1 MHIEPNRADM
11 ERHIQLLTEPWH
23 ADKLAAVMEIRCLQ
37 EAGLV
42 KSFKFDPQDEDFFE
56 DAVDKAIALNGAA
69 WNVYVCVNPINADW
83 TGQANDASI
92 LAAYFAFAD
101 ADDTE
106 ASSRL
111 EVAPIPPD
119 FFVRTGQTPH
129 LRLHAYWRATGIPDL
144 EAWKSMQAALI
155 QNFGTDPAIKNP
167 SRIMRLAGTI
177 SYPSEKKRA
186 LDYVPELTSL
196 QEAASW
202 R

>member
-1 MHIEPNRADM
+1 MEHHIR
-11 ERHIQLLTEPWH
+11 LLTEPWH
-23 ADKLAAVMEIRCLQ
+23 ADKLAAVMEIRCLREGSQ
-37 EAGLV
+37 V
-42 KSFKFDPQDEDFFE
+42 RSFKFNPQDEDVFE
-56 DAVDKAIALNGAA
+56 EAVDKAIELNETG
-69 WNVYVCVNPINADW
+69 WNVYVCVNPIDAAW
-83 TGQANDASI
+83 TGKANDASI
-92 LAAYFAFAD
+92 LTAYFAFAD

-155 QNFGTDPAIKNP
+155 QNFYTDPAIKNP

-177 SYPSEKKRA
+177 SYPPERKKV
-186 LDYVPELTSL
+186 LGYVPELTSL
-196 QEAASW
+196 QEVK
-202 R
+202 